1 VPLPP
6 LIEIEALSKRFGP
19 ISALAD
25 CSLGVA
31 AGEVIG
37 FLGPNGAGKTTL
49 LRLLLG
55 FLRPTS
61 GKATLAGFDSVKQSL
76 EVRRRVAYL
85 PGEAKL
91 FRRMRGHDVHEFF
104 AHLRP
109 NGTVKRANELAQRL
123 DLDLSR
129 RVATMSTGMRQK
141 LALAV
146 TFMPDTPILILD
158 EPTANLDPS
167 VRREVLALVSEARSA
182 GRTVLFSS
190 HVFAEVEEVCDR
202 VAILRQGRLVHLQPI
217 ADILRQHR
225 IRAELTS
232 ALPQIP
238 AELASRVTVRHDGN
252 GEITFDTPGE
262 LSPLLGWL
270 ATLPLTEVRVEPI
283 GLRAVYERFHGGA
296 VE

>member
-1 VPLPP
+1 MPP
-6 LIEIEALSKRFGP
+6 LIQIEALSKRFGP
-19 ISALAD
+19 ITALAD

-31 AGEVIG
+31 SGEVIG
-37 FLGPNGAGKTTL
+37 LLGPNGAGKTTL

-76 EVRRRVAYL
+76 EVRQRVSYL

-91 FRRMRGHDVHEFF
+91 FRRMRGRDVIEFF
-104 AHLRP
+104 ARLRP
-109 NGTVKRANELAQRL
+109 SGAAKGANELAERL

-158 EPTANLDPS
+158 EPTANLDPT
-167 VRREVLALVSEARSA
+167 VRREVLALVVEAHSA
-182 GRTVLFSS
+182 GRTVLVSS
-190 HVFAEVEEVCDR
+190 HIFAEVEEVCDR

-217 ADILRQHR
+217 GDILRQHR
-225 IRAELTS
+225 IRAELTGP
-232 ALPQIP
+232 LPPIP
-238 AELASRVTVRHDGN
+238 GELASQVTIRHGGN

-270 ATLPLTEVRVEPI
+270 ATLPIAQVRVEPI
-283 GLRAVYERFHGGA
+283 GLRAIYEQFHGGA